1 MELKRNNFLKI
12 QKQPVFPETMW
23 TTFIVTVY
31 NMFCGLSRDIS
42 KSANKPPKLS
52 AWLICNYFFFQICE
66 NQPFKGGQLPYYT
79 THRS

>member
-1 MELKRNNFLKI
+1 MPLPKYDRGEWNLKEITFLKI

-42 KSANKPPKLS
+42 KSAYNPPPKLS
-52 AWLICNYFFFQICE
+52 AWLVCNLF
-66 NQPFKGGQLPYYT
+66 
-79 THRS
+79 